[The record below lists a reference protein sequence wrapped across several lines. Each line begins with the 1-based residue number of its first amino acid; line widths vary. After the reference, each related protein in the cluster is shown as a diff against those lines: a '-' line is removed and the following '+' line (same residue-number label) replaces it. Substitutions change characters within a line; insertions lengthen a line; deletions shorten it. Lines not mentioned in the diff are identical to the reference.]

1 MQAFLR
7 NPTLLHT
14 SPACLWG
21 QLTCERMLQGK
32 SRALWSLP
40 CSLQSLDQHNT
51 DVQAALLGG
60 TPASL
65 ASLDLLLEG
74 LIRTAGLP
82 ARIHAL
88 QWALSLRHQI
98 LSEVGGHS

>member
-1 MQAFLR
+1 M
-7 NPTLLHT
+7 
-14 SPACLWG
+14 S
-21 QLTCERMLQGK
+21 
-32 SRALWSLP
+32 
-40 CSLQSLDQHNT
+40 
-51 DVQAALLGG
+51 VQAALLGG

-82 ARIHAL
+82 AKIRAL

-98 LSEVGGHS
+98 LSEVGGTLEILP